1 MIYQLK
7 RTQTNRRPQAFW
19 GSLIPSALSFVGGL
33 ITSSQQAKAQR
44 RALEEQQ
51 RLAKQQLD
59 ISNQNQLATT
69 LNNYAIAQQSYDD
82 KDYNLKYRIGGV
94 KRLGGRNIMITDG
107 GNAKR
112 IGNNTYLLRG
122 GSHEDI
128 NETGQTG
135 IGINVG
141 GNEIE
146 AEGGEVAQRKG
157 NSLRIYS
164 AQPILGGISPAEAIM
179 KGYNKDRV
187 FNAQQRFKKNNGIK
201 DDGSKAKYGTTIP
214 YKRIHINEDGTFTD
228 ILTGKN
234 YTTSATNGEDIV
246 ITGKKNHWKE
256 AGKKNT
262 SRYFDPMGA
271 IHFASA
277 AGAPILNATPSNI
290 FGSIREAK
298 DFNSFINNY
307 MNYDSGGFFNK
318 EYAEKHPYISFIG
331 NVIAD
336 GAIGG
341 LANKGIDGYRLAKSF
356 YKSEKPYINTIAN
369 SRLYSDNPIINTYA
383 TYARRYNLPDKA
395 RVPYMIRRVES
406 DELPTINN
414 GRITMSG
421 DRFKH
426 TNFTYDRPV
435 VSHRKGKWDSAQQTY
450 LINGRRLVSENKG
463 NWGSIEPSDMFTIQD
478 PKGGLTVPTKD
489 VILVSGHKG
498 LLGQA
503 KASGIKIATSPQLQ
517 RIEKSIT
524 TKQSLGR
531 FNLAGERR
539 HYNTP
544 YWIDVNNI
552 VKEYGT
558 PKLKDVRLLEE
569 MTGLKSGVSKL
580 DNKAIKIINDANRFN
595 KLKVSE
601 AEEVMNQVYPN
612 GRGVNFTND
621 REVYITGQFP
631 YNNLFYDP
639 TTYAESNYVFP
650 KRLGGHC
657 KFKFG
662 GLTSKDR
669 GSSKHPYP
677 SVSSKDFAGGNRSY
691 PIPTKA
697 DAIDA
702 LRLAG
707 LHGRSDVRSKVYN
720 KYPELRKKARGGTKV
735 DPYYDWAINTSSNLG
750 ISFIDPTYDY
760 RAYYNS
766 VTPYERNLIRFAPQ
780 GTHFTDIGKT
790 PKHPTFSNESIY
802 SNKKHSGGTWNGNV
816 FVPNIW
822 QFGNNG
828 NKVRN
833 KYMNNSGEGY
843 FNGRVNIFPKYRKKA
858 EIGTL
863 VPGGIPGTD
872 SYRAR
877 MHSGYN
883 ISPFDLLNILNYL
896 DRAVG
901 FVDENGNT
909 RYITGIAPAPGIPNK
924 AQIIRNIQQANK
936 VAQATRASQAAQRT
950 SYAVKQAK
958 DFYRDLGI
966 NIPVGRSQT
975 YNPAFRSS
983 ALARNIEDSNKALQM
998 SLNTHLPKGIR
1009 LTSADQSSIGRTAA
1023 RVINPREAELVK
1035 QGINISQ
1042 SARNMT
1048 SGSNPFLYAERTPS
1062 QIKAGLNRAF
1072 GVTKQGVKNAG
1083 QKVKDFRN
1091 KVTNSNTYRSKT
1103 GFEERYNPTL
1113 GAYEQ
1118 YNTYKLKPWVKATA
1132 GAAGTAGVIGLGV
1145 GLSNTKS
1152 EDKSIKA
1159 QLDAKGKPISPYI
1172 ARPQEPAKS
1181 QTKTVKPTRQVN
1193 KVVKRQV
1200 RTTPQYTGNTTK
1212 GNYQLHDG
1220 ETKVINGVKYTRRG
1234 NTIINHKTNVG
1245 YIYDKNGNYT
1255 GQADYS
1261 KVGNFNQAF
1270 DLARAAGRNQ
1280 FIYHAGKYNNY
1291 STVKETNAKK
1301 EALNRRIGARRIA
1314 KRMGGLTN
1322 PPVERFKCGG
1332 HIRPKAEDGML
1343 APIYSYGTN
1352 RRRLPSFAPIDITP
1366 RAIPNFKPVSVSTNT
1381 KTPFDPNSVP
1391 FLGNQST
1398 FKPATQDYIGLGI
1411 DTLAAL
1417 GSGMFTRSAYNKMN
1431 FDYALPNYV
1440 DESPVAFDT
1449 TYHNEAQRANIERNR
1464 LNARNLIRGN
1474 TASAQTSLGRM
1485 QQSDVDAMMETNKL
1499 LDEKSNK
1506 EVELRNQNAAN
1517 EQQVRARNAA
1527 ARNQYYQ
1534 NVAQIKNAAIEA
1546 KNNMELAK
1554 AQSIGV
1560 DLSGLSQAWTNFAG
1574 SVEQRYDNRQKEA
1587 IIAATSKDP
1596 AVLSNAVQFGY
1607 NFSPEVLAAIYNSTD
1622 DDNLKSLAL
1631 SQLSTKNRLRYGI
1644 R

>member
-1 MIYQLK
+1 MVYQLK
-7 RTQTNRRPQAFW
+7 RTQTNKRPQAFW

-59 ISNQNQLATT
+59 ISNQNQLAST
-69 LNNYAIAQQSYDD
+69 LNNYALAQQSYDD

-94 KRLGGRNIMITDG
+94 KRLGGKNIMITDG

-179 KGYNKDRV
+179 RGYNKDMV

-201 DDGSKAKYGTTIP
+201 DDGSK
-214 YKRIHINEDGTFTD
+214 
-228 ILTGKN
+228 
-234 YTTSATNGEDIV
+234 
-246 ITGKKNHWKE
+246 
-256 AGKKNT
+256 
-262 SRYFDPMGA
+262 
-271 IHFASA
+271 
-277 AGAPILNATPSNI
+277 
-290 FGSIREAK
+290 
-298 DFNSFINNY
+298 
-307 MNYDSGGFFNK
+307 
-318 EYAEKHPYISFIG
+318 
-331 NVIAD
+331 
-336 GAIGG
+336 
-341 LANKGIDGYRLAKSF
+341 
-356 YKSEKPYINTIAN
+356 
-369 SRLYSDNPIINTYA
+369 
-383 TYARRYNLPDKA
+383 
-395 RVPYMIRRVES
+395 
-406 DELPTINN
+406 
-414 GRITMSG
+414 
-421 DRFKH
+421 
-426 TNFTYDRPV
+426 
-435 VSHRKGKWDSAQQTY
+435 
-450 LINGRRLVSENKG
+450 
-463 NWGSIEPSDMFTIQD
+463 
-478 PKGGLTVPTKD
+478 
-489 VILVSGHKG
+489 
-498 LLGQA
+498 
-503 KASGIKIATSPQLQ
+503 Q
-517 RIEKSIT
+517 R
-524 TKQSLGR
+524 
-531 FNLAGERR
+531 N
-539 HYNTP
+539 
-544 YWIDVNNI
+544 
-552 VKEYGT
+552 
-558 PKLKDVRLLEE
+558 
-569 MTGLKSGVSKL
+569 
-580 DNKAIKIINDANRFN
+580 
-595 KLKVSE
+595 
-601 AEEVMNQVYPN
+601 
-612 GRGVNFTND
+612 
-621 REVYITGQFP
+621 
-631 YNNLFYDP
+631 
-639 TTYAESNYVFP
+639 
-650 KRLGGHC
+650 
-657 KFKFG
+657 G

-669 GSSKHPYP
+669 GSSKRPYP

-691 PIPTKA
+691 PIPTKV

-720 KYPELRKKARGGTKV
+720 KYPELRKKAEIGTNISLASS
-735 DPYYDWAINTSSNLG
+735 YDNEDFLNRITKG
-750 ISFIDPTYDY
+750 
-760 RAYYNS
+760 
-766 VTPYERNLIRFAPQ
+766 
-780 GTHFTDIGKT
+780 
-790 PKHPTFSNESIY
+790 HPTIRKIVNEIFGDQGDRRRFIQDLNMFGYGSEDASSIAGA
-802 SNKKHSGGTWNGNV
+802 SPIFRQPIINAARQS
-816 FVPNIW
+816 
-822 QFGNNG
+822 QFIQDA
-828 NKVRN
+828 NKVRQAANAN
-833 KYMNNSGEGY
+833 KARQAANYAQQQVDYIKELSNRISAITRNIGEQLGIRVNSNPNNSVRRLYSSNFKPTKTNNRITTPRETPRETPINPSNSVIETPINSTTASANNTYTYSGKTTK
-843 FNGRVNIFPKYRKKA
+843 FNTKYRSYRDAGFSPRTSKNLVKA
-858 EIGTL
+858 NRLGLYGTIGGFGTMGVGTL
-863 VPGGIPGTD
+863 I
-872 SYRAR
+872 
-877 MHSGYN
+877 
-883 ISPFDLLNILNYL
+883 
-896 DRAVG
+896 
-901 FVDENGNT
+901 
-909 RYITGIAPAPGIPNK
+909 
-924 AQIIRNIQQANK
+924 
-936 VAQATRASQAAQRT
+936 
-950 SYAVKQAK
+950 
-958 DFYRDLGI
+958 
-966 NIPVGRSQT
+966 
-975 YNPAFRSS
+975 
-983 ALARNIEDSNKALQM
+983 
-998 SLNTHLPKGIR
+998 
-1009 LTSADQSSIGRTAA
+1009 
-1023 RVINPREAELVK
+1023 
-1035 QGINISQ
+1035 
-1042 SARNMT
+1042 
-1048 SGSNPFLYAERTPS
+1048 GSN
-1062 QIKAGLNRAF
+1062 I
-1072 GVTKQGVKNAG
+1072 
-1083 QKVKDFRN
+1083 N
-1091 KVTNSNTYRSKT
+1091 KTDKTNKT
-1103 GFEERYNPTL
+1103 
-1113 GAYEQ
+1113 
-1118 YNTYKLKPWVKATA
+1118 
-1132 GAAGTAGVIGLGV
+1132 
-1145 GLSNTKS
+1145 S
-1152 EDKSIKA
+1152 KA

-1172 ARPQEPAKS
+1172 ARPQEPAKPQAKKS
-1181 QTKTVKPTRQVN
+1181 VPARKDTIATKPVTRQVPASIARKDTTRTNTTKQVN

-1270 DLARAAGRNQ
+1270 DAARAAGRNQ
-1280 FIYHAGKYNNY
+1280 FIYRAGKYNNY
-1291 STVKETNAKK
+1291 STAKETNAKK
-1301 EALNRRIGARRIA
+1301 EALNRRVGARRIA
-1314 KRMGGLTN
+1314 KGIGGITN

-1332 HIRPKAEDGML
+1332 RIRPKAEDGML
-1343 APIYSYGTN
+1343 APIYTYGTN

-1366 RAIPNFKPVSVSTNT
+1366 RAIPNFKPISVPTNT
-1381 KTPFDPNSVP
+1381 KVPFDPNSVP

-1431 FDYALPNYV
+1431 FDYTLPNYV
-1440 DESPVAFDT
+1440 DESSVAFDT

-1554 AQSIGV
+1554 AQSIGA

-1574 SVEQRYDNRQKEA
+1574 SVESRYDNRQKEA
-1587 IIAATSKDP
+1587 IIAATAKDP

>member
-1 MIYQLK
+1 MVYQLK
-7 RTQTNRRPQAFW
+7 RTQTNKRPQAFW

-59 ISNQNQLATT
+59 INNQNQLAST
-69 LNNYAIAQQSYDD
+69 LNNYALAQQSYDD

-94 KRLGGRNIMITDG
+94 KRLGSKNIMITDG

-179 KGYNKDRV
+179 RGYNKDRV

-201 DDGSKAKYGTTIP
+201 DDGS
-214 YKRIHINEDGTFTD
+214 
-228 ILTGKN
+228 
-234 YTTSATNGEDIV
+234 
-246 ITGKKNHWKE
+246 
-256 AGKKNT
+256 
-262 SRYFDPMGA
+262 
-271 IHFASA
+271 
-277 AGAPILNATPSNI
+277 
-290 FGSIREAK
+290 
-298 DFNSFINNY
+298 
-307 MNYDSGGFFNK
+307 
-318 EYAEKHPYISFIG
+318 
-331 NVIAD
+331 
-336 GAIGG
+336 
-341 LANKGIDGYRLAKSF
+341 
-356 YKSEKPYINTIAN
+356 
-369 SRLYSDNPIINTYA
+369 
-383 TYARRYNLPDKA
+383 
-395 RVPYMIRRVES
+395 
-406 DELPTINN
+406 
-414 GRITMSG
+414 
-421 DRFKH
+421 
-426 TNFTYDRPV
+426 
-435 VSHRKGKWDSAQQTY
+435 QQR
-450 LINGRRLVSENKG
+450 N
-463 NWGSIEPSDMFTIQD
+463 
-478 PKGGLTVPTKD
+478 
-489 VILVSGHKG
+489 
-498 LLGQA
+498 
-503 KASGIKIATSPQLQ
+503 
-517 RIEKSIT
+517 
-524 TKQSLGR
+524 
-531 FNLAGERR
+531 
-539 HYNTP
+539 
-544 YWIDVNNI
+544 
-552 VKEYGT
+552 
-558 PKLKDVRLLEE
+558 
-569 MTGLKSGVSKL
+569 
-580 DNKAIKIINDANRFN
+580 
-595 KLKVSE
+595 
-601 AEEVMNQVYPN
+601 
-612 GRGVNFTND
+612 
-621 REVYITGQFP
+621 
-631 YNNLFYDP
+631 
-639 TTYAESNYVFP
+639 
-650 KRLGGHC
+650 
-657 KFKFG
+657 G

-677 SVSSKDFAGGNRSY
+677 SVASKDFAGGNRSY

-735 DPYYDWAINTSSNLG
+735 DPYYDWARNTSSNLR

-760 RAYYNS
+760 RTYYNS

-802 SNKKHSGGTWNGNV
+802 SNKKHTGGTWNGNV

-828 NKVRN
+828 NKARN

-858 EIGTL
+858 DFGTL
-863 VPGGIPGTD
+863 TTPIDVKN
-872 SYRAR
+872 SY
-877 MHSGYN
+877 
-883 ISPFDLLNILNYL
+883 IWDLLGGDRNSQSITADLKTILGLNDMYGAEDGHNSNLQYAGISIPYLSQIIKNSPRVAKSILRGTKLYGRDLKALVEAEVESAYNKVRRIFRGNNNAYSNITNTYSPYINTKFTGTPNSNIRPYVEPVNPVRGANTRRTYNTAKMQAANSELKMINNPEY
-896 DRAVG
+896 AEQIV
-901 FVDENGNT
+901 GNT
-909 RYITGIAPAPGIPNK
+909 V
-924 AQIIRNIQQANK
+924 RNFSK
-936 VAQATRASQAAQRT
+936 SM
-950 SYAVKQAK
+950 S
-958 DFYRDLGI
+958 G
-966 NIPVGRSQT
+966 
-975 YNPAFRSS
+975 
-983 ALARNIEDSNKALQM
+983 KALQSAIGVSKYQPSNFVKYGIPAFA
-998 SLNTHLPKGIR
+998 SL
-1009 LTSADQSSIGRTAA
+1009 A
-1023 RVINPREAELVK
+1023 
-1035 QGINISQ
+1035 
-1042 SARNMT
+1042 
-1048 SGSNPFLYAERTPS
+1048 
-1062 QIKAGLNRAF
+1062 
-1072 GVTKQGVKNAG
+1072 
-1083 QKVKDFRN
+1083 
-1091 KVTNSNTYRSKT
+1091 
-1103 GFEERYNPTL
+1103 
-1113 GAYEQ
+1113 AYE
-1118 YNTYKLKPWVKATA
+1118 YA
-1132 GAAGTAGVIGLGV
+1132 GRETD
-1145 GLSNTKS
+1145 NTK
-1152 EDKSIKA
+1152 KSVSTQK
-1159 QLDAKGKPISPYI
+1159 DAKGKPISPYI
-1172 ARPQEPAKS
+1172 ARPQEPAKPQAKKVVS
-1181 QTKTVKPTRQVN
+1181 TRKNTTRTDTTKQVN

-1200 RTTPQYTGNTTK
+1200 RTTPQYKGNTTR

-1270 DLARAAGRNQ
+1270 DAARAAGRNQ
-1280 FIYHAGKYNNY
+1280 FIYRAGKYNNY

-1301 EALNRRIGARRIA
+1301 EALNRRVGARRIA

-1332 HIRPKAEDGML
+1332 RVRPKAEDGML

-1352 RRRLPSFAPIDITP
+1352 RRRLPSFAPIDVTP
-1366 RAIPNFKPVSVSTNT
+1366 RAIPNFKPISVPTNT
-1381 KTPFDPNSVP
+1381 KTPFDPNSVH

-1546 KNNMELAK
+1546 KNNAELAK
-1554 AQSIGV
+1554 AQSIGA

-1574 SVEQRYDNRQKEA
+1574 SIEQRYDNRQKEA
-1587 IIAATSKDP
+1587 IIAATAKDP

>member
-1 MIYQLK
+1 MVYQLK
-7 RTQTNRRPQAFW
+7 RTQTNKRPQAFW

-59 ISNQNQLATT
+59 INNQNQLAST
-69 LNNYAIAQQSYDD
+69 LNNYVLAQQSYDD

-179 KGYNKDRV
+179 RGYNKDRV

-271 IHFASA
+271 IHFAIA
-277 AGAPILNATPSNI
+277 AGTPILNATPSNI

-318 EYAEKHPYISFIG
+318 EYAEKHPYISFIC

-336 GAIGG
+336 GVIGG

-395 RVPYMIRRVES
+395 RVPYMIRRVKS

-435 VSHRKGKWDSAQQTY
+435 VSHRKGKWDTAQQTY

-524 TKQSLGR
+524 PRQSLGR
-531 FNLAGERR
+531 FNLAGGERR

-552 VKEYGT
+552 VKKYGT

-601 AEEVMNQVYPN
+601 AEEVMNQAYPN

-621 REVYITGQFP
+621 REAYITGQFP

-677 SVSSKDFAGGNRSY
+677 SVASKDFAGGNRSY

-707 LHGRSDVRSKVYN
+707 LHGRSDVRSKVYS
-720 KYPELRKKARGGTKV
+720 KYPELR
-735 DPYYDWAINTSSNLG
+735 
-750 ISFIDPTYDY
+750 
-760 RAYYNS
+760 
-766 VTPYERNLIRFAPQ
+766 
-780 GTHFTDIGKT
+780 
-790 PKHPTFSNESIY
+790 PK
-802 SNKKHSGGTWNGNV
+802 
-816 FVPNIW
+816 
-822 QFGNNG
+822 
-828 NKVRN
+828 
-833 KYMNNSGEGY
+833 
-843 FNGRVNIFPKYRKKA
+843 
-858 EIGTL
+858 
-863 VPGGIPGTD
+863 
-872 SYRAR
+872 
-877 MHSGYN
+877 
-883 ISPFDLLNILNYL
+883 
-896 DRAVG
+896 
-901 FVDENGNT
+901 
-909 RYITGIAPAPGIPNK
+909 
-924 AQIIRNIQQANK
+924 
-936 VAQATRASQAAQRT
+936 
-950 SYAVKQAK
+950 
-958 DFYRDLGI
+958 
-966 NIPVGRSQT
+966 
-975 YNPAFRSS
+975 
-983 ALARNIEDSNKALQM
+983 
-998 SLNTHLPKGIR
+998 
-1009 LTSADQSSIGRTAA
+1009 
-1023 RVINPREAELVK
+1023 
-1035 QGINISQ
+1035 
-1042 SARNMT
+1042 
-1048 SGSNPFLYAERTPS
+1048 
-1062 QIKAGLNRAF
+1062 
-1072 GVTKQGVKNAG
+1072 
-1083 QKVKDFRN
+1083 
-1091 KVTNSNTYRSKT
+1091 
-1103 GFEERYNPTL
+1103 
-1113 GAYEQ
+1113 
-1118 YNTYKLKPWVKATA
+1118 
-1132 GAAGTAGVIGLGV
+1132 
-1145 GLSNTKS
+1145 
-1152 EDKSIKA
+1152 
-1159 QLDAKGKPISPYI
+1159 
-1172 ARPQEPAKS
+1172 
-1181 QTKTVKPTRQVN
+1181 
-1193 KVVKRQV
+1193 
-1200 RTTPQYTGNTTK
+1200 
-1212 GNYQLHDG
+1212 
-1220 ETKVINGVKYTRRG
+1220 
-1234 NTIINHKTNVG
+1234 
-1245 YIYDKNGNYT
+1245 
-1255 GQADYS
+1255 
-1261 KVGNFNQAF
+1261 
-1270 DLARAAGRNQ
+1270 
-1280 FIYHAGKYNNY
+1280 
-1291 STVKETNAKK
+1291 
-1301 EALNRRIGARRIA
+1301 A

-1322 PPVERFKCGG
+1322 PPVERFNCGG
-1332 HIRPKAEDGML
+1332 HIRPKAEKGML
-1343 APIYSYGTN
+1343 APIYSYGTDK
-1352 RRRLPSFAPIDITP
+1352 RRLPSFAPIDVTP
-1366 RAIPNFKPVSVSTNT
+1366 RAIPNFKNVRSNYYIKPALSQLDTNISFASKPNTTPSPIGLYEEIPVNKITGNT
-1381 KTPFDPNSVP
+1381 TP
-1391 FLGNQST
+1391 FLGRQSS

-1440 DESPVAFDT
+1440 DESPVAFDM

-1464 LNARNLIRGN
+1464 LNSRNLISGN
-1474 TASAQTSLGRM
+1474 TSSAQTALGRM
-1485 QQSDVDAMMETNKL
+1485 QQTDTDAMMETNKL

-1506 EVELRNQNAAN
+1506 EVELRNQNLAN

-1534 NVAQIKNAAIEA
+1534 SVAQIKNAALEA
-1546 KNNMELAK
+1546 KNNMELAR
-1554 AQSIGV
+1554 AQSIGA
-1560 DLSGLSQAWTNFAG
+1560 DLSGLSQAWSNFAG
-1574 SVEQRYDNRQKEA
+1574 SVEQRYNTRQNEA
-1587 IIAATSKDP
+1587 IIAATAKDP

>member
-1 MIYQLK
+1 MVYQLK
-7 RTQTNRRPQAFW
+7 RTQTNKRPQAFW

-59 ISNQNQLATT
+59 INNQNQLAST
-69 LNNYAIAQQSYDD
+69 LNNYALAQQSYDD

-94 KRLGGRNIMITDG
+94 KRLGSKNIMITDG
-107 GNAKR
+107 GTAKR

-179 KGYNKDRV
+179 RGYNKDIV
-187 FNAQQRFKKNNGIK
+187 FNAQQRFKKNNDIK
-201 DDGSKAKYGTTIP
+201 DDGSAKYGFGGYVKGIWNFIRSYRNPVDNIVALATAYQMLNP
-214 YKRIHINEDGTFTD
+214 NSNYNKQKGKFKGGTFR
-228 ILTGKN
+228 G
-234 YTTSATNGEDIV
+234 
-246 ITGKKNHWKE
+246 
-256 AGKKNT
+256 
-262 SRYFDPMGA
+262 
-271 IHFASA
+271 
-277 AGAPILNATPSNI
+277 AGAGGTWTNDYKSNKGFDNFNDAYDDAVEHNAKTFI
-290 FGSIREAK
+290 FGNKRYNTLKENNPIREINNRAVGSWRDSVVTKDRTGYGK
-298 DFNSFINNY
+298 DF
-307 MNYDSGGFFNK
+307 G
-318 EYAEKHPYISFIG
+318 
-331 NVIAD
+331 
-336 GAIGG
+336 
-341 LANKGIDGYRLAKSF
+341 
-356 YKSEKPYINTIAN
+356 
-369 SRLYSDNPIINTYA
+369 PI
-383 TYARRYNLPDKA
+383 
-395 RVPYMIRRVES
+395 
-406 DELPTINN
+406 
-414 GRITMSG
+414 
-421 DRFKH
+421 
-426 TNFTYDRPV
+426 
-435 VSHRKGKWDSAQQTY
+435 
-450 LINGRRLVSENKG
+450 
-463 NWGSIEPSDMFTIQD
+463 
-478 PKGGLTVPTKD
+478 KGG
-489 VILVSGHKG
+489 
-498 LLGQA
+498 
-503 KASGIKIATSPQLQ
+503 ASLIPL
-517 RIEKSIT
+517 IT
-524 TKQSLGR
+524 ET
-531 FNLAGERR
+531 
-539 HYNTP
+539 YN
-544 YWIDVNNI
+544 
-552 VKEYGT
+552 
-558 PKLKDVRLLEE
+558 
-569 MTGLKSGVSKL
+569 
-580 DNKAIKIINDANRFN
+580 
-595 KLKVSE
+595 
-601 AEEVMNQVYPN
+601 
-612 GRGVNFTND
+612 
-621 REVYITGQFP
+621 
-631 YNNLFYDP
+631 
-639 TTYAESNYVFP
+639 P
-650 KRLGGHC
+650 KRLRHRLG
-657 KFKFG
+657 G

-677 SVSSKDFAGGNRSY
+677 SVSSKDFAGSNRSY

-702 LRLAG
+702 LRLAS
-707 LHGRSDVRSKVYN
+707 LHGRSDVRSKVYS

-735 DPYYDWAINTSSNLG
+735 DPYYDWAKNTSSNLR

-760 RAYYNS
+760 RTYYNS

-802 SNKKHSGGTWNGNV
+802 SNKKYPGGTWNGNV

-828 NKVRN
+828 NKARN

-858 EIGTL
+858 EIGTNI
-863 VPGGIPGTD
+863 GINANTNIPDYT
-872 SYRAR
+872 STYINWLI
-877 MHSGYN
+877 SQLPSEKNNQQVTKYN
-883 ISPFDLLNILNYL
+883 QADIDNAINAANLAYQNYL
-896 DRAVG
+896 IRQIPSSKSNKQEDNRQ
-901 FVDENGNT
+901 NNNRPT
-909 RYITGIAPAPGIPNK
+909 RYITADELK
-924 AQIIRNIQQANK
+924 RNTQSLVDASRRSVDFAN
-936 VAQATRASQAAQRT
+936 
-950 SYAVKQAK
+950 
-958 DFYRDLGI
+958 
-966 NIPVGRSQT
+966 
-975 YNPAFRSS
+975 
-983 ALARNIEDSNKALQM
+983 
-998 SLNTHLPKGIR
+998 
-1009 LTSADQSSIGRTAA
+1009 
-1023 RVINPREAELVK
+1023 
-1035 QGINISQ
+1035 
-1042 SARNMT
+1042 
-1048 SGSNPFLYAERTPS
+1048 
-1062 QIKAGLNRAF
+1062 
-1072 GVTKQGVKNAG
+1072 
-1083 QKVKDFRN
+1083 
-1091 KVTNSNTYRSKT
+1091 NTYRSK
-1103 GFEERYNPTL
+1103 L
-1113 GAYEQ
+1113 ISQ
-1118 YNTYKLKPWVKATA
+1118 LQ
-1132 GAAGTAGVIGLGV
+1132 
-1145 GLSNTKS
+1145 S
-1152 EDKSIKA
+1152 EDKRSLKDKTQSIVDAAKFVVDNA
-1159 QLDAKGKPISPYI
+1159 INYRTSKLISQLPNKKDIKQNS
-1172 ARPQEPAKS
+1172 KS
-1181 QTKTVKPTRQVN
+1181 NNKKETN

-1270 DLARAAGRNQ
+1270 DAARAAGRNQ
-1280 FIYHAGKYNNY
+1280 FIYRAGKYNNY

-1301 EALNRRIGARRIA
+1301 EALNRRVGARRIA

-1332 HIRPKAEDGML
+1332 RIRPKAENGML
-1343 APIYSYGTN
+1343 APIYSYGSD
-1352 RRRLPSFAPIDITP
+1352 RRRLPSFAPIDVTP
-1366 RAIPNFKPVSVSTNT
+1366 RAIPNFKPVSVPINT

-1485 QQSDVDAMMETNKL
+1485 QQSDTDAMMETNKL

-1546 KNNMELAK
+1546 KNNAELAK
-1554 AQSIGV
+1554 AQSIGA

-1574 SVEQRYDNRQKEA
+1574 SVENRYDTRQNE
-1587 IIAATSKDP
+1587 IAAMSSANSPSVVK
-1596 AVLSNAVQFGY
+1596 NAISLGY
-1607 NFSPEVLAAIYNSTD
+1607 NLSPEVLA
-1622 DDNLKSLAL
+1622 NLYKHSNNEELRNTILGRL
-1631 SQLSTKNRLRYGI
+1631 SPNERKRYGI
-1644 R
+1644 K

>member
-1 MIYQLK
+1 MVYQLK
-7 RTQTNRRPQAFW
+7 RLQTNERPQAFW
-19 GSLIPSALSFVGGL
+19 GAFIPAAINFVGGL

-51 RLAKQQLD
+51 RLAQQQLN
-59 ISNQNQLATT
+59 ISNQNQLASS
-69 LNNYAIAQQSYDD
+69 LNNYASAQQSYDD

-112 IGNNTYLLRG
+112 IGNKTYLLRG

-164 AQPILGGISPAEAIM
+164 AQPILGGMSPAQAIM
-179 KGYNKDRV
+179 RGYNKDRV

-201 DDGSKAKYGTTIP
+201 DDGSKATFGNLITMPFSNTI
-214 YKRIHINEDGTFTD
+214 D
-228 ILTGKN
+228 
-234 YTTSATNGEDIV
+234 
-246 ITGKKNHWKE
+246 
-256 AGKKNT
+256 
-262 SRYFDPMGA
+262 
-271 IHFASA
+271 
-277 AGAPILNATPSNI
+277 
-290 FGSIREAK
+290 
-298 DFNSFINNY
+298 
-307 MNYDSGGFFNK
+307 
-318 EYAEKHPYISFIG
+318 
-331 NVIAD
+331 NVID
-336 GAIGG
+336 YFIEIGKY
-341 LANKGIDGYRLAKSF
+341 APKRVKVSNKTVNRKPIRNGQVGNFRVVNGKYF
-356 YKSEKPYINTIAN
+356 PNEKPLRQVYPEFDIICMGRDLPLGKAAKAIAKATKNEVSYINRISK
-369 SRLYSDNPIINTYA
+369 SRLYSDNPIVNTYA
-383 TYARRYNLPDKA
+383 TYARKYNLPDKA
-395 RVPYMIRRVES
+395 RVPYIIRRVKS

-435 VSHRKGKWDSAQQTY
+435 VSHRKGKWDTAQQTY

-524 TKQSLGR
+524 PRQSLGR
-531 FNLAGERR
+531 FNLAGGERR

-621 REVYITGQFP
+621 REAYITGQLP

-691 PIPTKA
+691 PIP
-697 DAIDA
+697 
-702 LRLAG
+702 
-707 LHGRSDVRSKVYN
+707 N
-720 KYPELRKKARGGTKV
+720 
-735 DPYYDWAINTSSNLG
+735 
-750 ISFIDPTYDY
+750 
-760 RAYYNS
+760 
-766 VTPYERNLIRFAPQ
+766 
-780 GTHFTDIGKT
+780 
-790 PKHPTFSNESIY
+790 
-802 SNKKHSGGTWNGNV
+802 
-816 FVPNIW
+816 
-822 QFGNNG
+822 
-828 NKVRN
+828 
-833 KYMNNSGEGY
+833 
-843 FNGRVNIFPKYRKKA
+843 
-858 EIGTL
+858 
-863 VPGGIPGTD
+863 
-872 SYRAR
+872 
-877 MHSGYN
+877 
-883 ISPFDLLNILNYL
+883 
-896 DRAVG
+896 
-901 FVDENGNT
+901 
-909 RYITGIAPAPGIPNK
+909 
-924 AQIIRNIQQANK
+924 
-936 VAQATRASQAAQRT
+936 
-950 SYAVKQAK
+950 
-958 DFYRDLGI
+958 
-966 NIPVGRSQT
+966 
-975 YNPAFRSS
+975 
-983 ALARNIEDSNKALQM
+983 
-998 SLNTHLPKGIR
+998 
-1009 LTSADQSSIGRTAA
+1009 
-1023 RVINPREAELVK
+1023 
-1035 QGINISQ
+1035 
-1042 SARNMT
+1042 
-1048 SGSNPFLYAERTPS
+1048 
-1062 QIKAGLNRAF
+1062 
-1072 GVTKQGVKNAG
+1072 
-1083 QKVKDFRN
+1083 
-1091 KVTNSNTYRSKT
+1091 
-1103 GFEERYNPTL
+1103 
-1113 GAYEQ
+1113 
-1118 YNTYKLKPWVKATA
+1118 
-1132 GAAGTAGVIGLGV
+1132 
-1145 GLSNTKS
+1145 
-1152 EDKSIKA
+1152 
-1159 QLDAKGKPISPYI
+1159 
-1172 ARPQEPAKS
+1172 
-1181 QTKTVKPTRQVN
+1181 
-1193 KVVKRQV
+1193 
-1200 RTTPQYTGNTTK
+1200 TGNTT
-1212 GNYQLHDG
+1212 
-1220 ETKVINGVKYTRRG
+1220 RG

-1270 DLARAAGRNQ
+1270 DAARAAGRNQ
-1280 FIYHAGKYNNY
+1280 FIYRAGKYNNY

-1322 PPVERFKCGG
+1322 PPVGSRRKYLPGGTANPWDKYRFTDYPTPNTWNEKYGISNVPDYGG
-1332 HIRPKAEDGML
+1332 TAPWQVSNKYAVNAPYPITKYDLPITTITAKKDTFNDEMSRRMRAGVQNLKDDSDSETTVPYLGKQSSFKPKA
-1343 APIYSYGTN
+1343 
-1352 RRRLPSFAPIDITP
+1352 
-1366 RAIPNFKPVSVSTNT
+1366 
-1381 KTPFDPNSVP
+1381 
-1391 FLGNQST
+1391 
-1398 FKPATQDYIGLGI
+1398 QDYIGLGI

-1449 TYHNEAQRANIERNR
+1449 TYHNEAQRANVERNR
-1464 LNARNLIRGN
+1464 LNTRGLITGN
-1474 TASAQTSLGRM
+1474 TSSAQTALNLM
-1485 QQSDVDAMMETNKL
+1485 QKNDTDAMMETNKL

-1506 EVELRNQNAAN
+1506 EVELRNQNLAN

-1534 NVAQIKNAAIEA
+1534 NVAQIKNAALKA

-1554 AQSIGV
+1554 AQSIGT
-1560 DLSGLSQAWTNFAG
+1560 DLSGLSQAWTNFAS
-1574 SVEQRYDNRQKEA
+1574 SVETRYNTRQNEA
-1587 IIAATSKDP
+1587 IIAATAKNP

-1607 NFSPEVLAAIYNSTD
+1607 NFSPEILAAIYNSTND
-1622 DDNLKSLAL
+1622 DTLKNLAL
-1631 SQLSTKNRLRYGI
+1631 SQLNSKNRRKYGI
-1644 R
+1644 K